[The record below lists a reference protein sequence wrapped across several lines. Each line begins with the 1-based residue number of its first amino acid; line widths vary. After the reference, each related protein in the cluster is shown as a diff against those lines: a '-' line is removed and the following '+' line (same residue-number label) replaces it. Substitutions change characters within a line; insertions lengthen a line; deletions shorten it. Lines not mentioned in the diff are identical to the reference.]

1 MTQCASRRL
10 KNMARGPIQGNLSA
24 KADQKNRDM
33 QILGKAVG
41 SSRST
46 SNSVEVGTSLG
57 DKRGY
62 SAPISPTR

>member
-1 MTQCASRRL
+1 
-10 KNMARGPIQGNLSA
+10 MARGPIQGNLSA

-57 DKRGY
+57 GDVTEY
-62 SAPISPTR
+62 